1 MPNDPRHD
9 ALTVAKVSPAAI
21 LFDCDGTLLL
31 TAEIHFNAIAGAARL
46 QGADM
51 PRPWYM
57 ALTGLGRRDL
67 FAHFTKEFGLTLDVA
82 RLVADSVSLTAQM
95 SDQARENPLVADLA
109 RRMSGHVPIAV
120 VTNSEDSIAKAFL
133 GATGLLDL
141 FDAVLTV
148 EDAPHPK
155 PAPDL
160 YLAAAARLSVA
171 PETCLVLEDSQQG
184 LAAAK
189 RAGMTALDVRT
200 PDWWPNCK
208 ELMGLEPSDRPT
220 DHQGTQ

>member
-1 MPNDPRHD
+1 MPNDPRRD
-9 ALTVAKVSPAAI
+9 ALTAAKLSPAAI

-189 RAGMTALDVRT
+189 RSGMTALDVRT

-208 ELMGLEPSDRPT
+208 ELMGLEPGDRPAV
-220 DHQGTQ
+220 HQGNL